1 MLLWR
6 DVCSLYVLQQCK
18 LITLM
23 VITDQCQAKNVL
35 KLFQPTYPFFQDMK
49 MEPQNIFSCA
59 SLKTNYFVR
68 GMSLSV
74 TLITPTCF
82 LEFI

>member
-35 KLFQPTYPFFQDMK
+35 KLFQPTYP
-49 MEPQNIFSCA
+49 IFSGYENGTTEDIF
-59 SLKTNYFVR
+59 L
-68 GMSLSV
+68 
-74 TLITPTCF
+74 CF
-82 LEFI
+82 IKN